1 MRQAMLIFNPVAG
14 KGNLKNNLF
23 KVVDRLTKAGYLV
36 NVYPTQRRGD
46 GRERVAALTEEV
58 ALLVVSGGDGTLR
71 EIISGY
77 VENEALNCPIAYL
90 PAGTTNDFARTLHL
104 STSLER
110 SLAIACEGEP
120 QPIDVGQFNGEHFVY
135 IAAFG
140 AFTEVSYSTPQV
152 NKSVLGHFA
161 YILEGITQLSQLKK
175 YRCVIEDDTRC
186 FEGEFLFGMV
196 CNSDSVAGM
205 KRRVGPK
212 AELADGYFE
221 ACFVRVPTTLQDLRK
236 IVANLLVGEYDG
248 EQVVVLRTS
257 HLSVYSREPIR
268 WTLDGED
275 GGWCETADIGNL
287 PKAAQI
293 MVRAEDHSAREE
305 G

>member
-36 NVYPTQRRGD
+36 SVYPTQKRGD
-46 GRERVAALTEEV
+46 GRDRAAALTGEV

-77 VENEALNCPIAYL
+77 VENDALNCPIAYL

-221 ACFVRVPTTLQDLRK
+221 ACFVRVPKTLQDLRK

-257 HLSVYSREPIR
+257 HLTVYSREAIR

-275 GGWCETADIGNL
+275 GGFHETADIGNL
-287 PKAAQI
+287 PQAAQI
-293 MVRAEDHSAREE
+293 MVRAEEHDVKEE
-305 G
+305 D

>member
-36 NVYPTQRRGD
+36 SVYPTQSRGD
-46 GRERVAALTEEV
+46 GRERVAALAGEV

-77 VENEALNCPIAYL
+77 VENEALTCPIAYL

-110 SLAIACEGEP
+110 SLEIACEGEP
-120 QPIDVGQFNGEHFVY
+120 QPIDVGQFNGEYFVY

-212 AELADGYFE
+212 AELRMGILKPASC
-221 ACFVRVPTTLQDLRK
+221 ACPRRCR
-236 IVANLLVGEYDG
+236 I
-248 EQVVVLRTS
+248 
-257 HLSVYSREPIR
+257 
-268 WTLDGED
+268 
-275 GGWCETADIGNL
+275 C
-287 PKAAQI
+287 
-293 MVRAEDHSAREE
+293 ARSWLIYW
-305 G
+305 